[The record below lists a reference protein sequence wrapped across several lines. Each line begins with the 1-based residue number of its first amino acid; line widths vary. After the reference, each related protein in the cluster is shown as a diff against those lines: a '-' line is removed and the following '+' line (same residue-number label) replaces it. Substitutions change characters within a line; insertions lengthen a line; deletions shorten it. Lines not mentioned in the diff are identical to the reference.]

1 MKKLRLLG
9 AVCALLLSLFIT
21 NTTSASTVLVGSAF
35 FPEITELDSSGNP
48 LGPIFAPLRFPIG
61 GMTTVGNE
69 IWVGSAISPEIFRL
83 DSSGNPLGPIFAPL
97 PYGEIGGMTTVV
109 PIPPAL
115 WLFGSGMLGLV
126 GMARRKKAA

>member
-1 MKKLRLLG
+1 MTTVG
-9 AVCALLLSLFIT
+9 NEIWVGNALS
-21 NTTSASTVLVGSAF
+21 
-35 FPEITELDSSGNP
+35 PEIFRIDSSGNP
-48 LGPIFAPLRFPIG
+48 LGPIFAPFPFDIG